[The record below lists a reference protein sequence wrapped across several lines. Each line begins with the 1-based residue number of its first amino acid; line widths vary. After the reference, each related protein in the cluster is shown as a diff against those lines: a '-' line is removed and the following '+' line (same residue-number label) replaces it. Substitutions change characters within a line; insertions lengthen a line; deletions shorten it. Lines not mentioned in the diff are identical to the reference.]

1 MYCFLRACFKI
12 SAHTDVPN
20 LFSILNCLFAMN
32 LNPVLDW
39 VVSFCSSPCL
49 HLPPIVPRRRGSGGE
64 HRLTHRGGLQGGS
77 RWEQLAGDQV
87 MEKGGRSGMER
98 EGETERRGWDWFQ
111 KELKKTEV
119 WFKFRFF
126 WISFQGYLGY
136 NWIQKVTK
144 KCIKRILFWPKGQKE
159 VLVKGQSSPQEL
171 EKRLH
176 SGL

>member
-1 MYCFLRACFKI
+1 MFQDIRAHWCSQSFLHSELLVCHELKPCFRLSCFFLLL
-12 SAHTDVPN
+12 P
-20 LFSILNCLFAMN
+20 
-32 LNPVLDW
+32 
-39 VVSFCSSPCL
+39 
-49 HLPPIVPRRRGSGGE
+49 LPPAPPYCTQEEGVRGRTQTHSQRRTAGREQVRAAGRGSGYG
-64 HRLTHRGGLQGGS
+64 
-77 RWEQLAGDQV
+77 
-87 MEKGGRSGMER
+87 KGGQE
-98 EGETERRGWDWFQ
+98 WDGKGGGDW
-111 KELKKTEV
+111 KKGVGLISKGVLKTEV